1 MGRCVETRFAGA
13 RCDYNGRVAADLTR
27 NRKATSMFNQHST
40 AAAKS
45 ELDHLAAEFFHAVSF
60 ESGEAP
66 TYQKIYAL
74 FIETGLL
81 IKNSGPTPEIASVRQ
96 FIEPRQ
102 ATVSAGE
109 LTRFKEAELS
119 ETTEIFGNVA
129 HRFSVYTKSGSLNGA
144 DFEARGMIS
153 TQFILTPGGWRM
165 SAMAWDDERPG
176 LSLPDRKDQRA
187 A

>member
-1 MGRCVETRFAGA
+1 MTHQR
-13 RCDYNGRVAADLTR
+13 
-27 NRKATSMFNQHST
+27 ST
-40 AAAKS
+40 VAAKS
-45 ELDHLAAEFFHAVSF
+45 ELDRLTAEFFDAVSF
-60 ESGEAP
+60 ESGGTPA
-66 TYQKIYAL
+66 YRKIHAL

-81 IKNSGPTPEIASVRQ
+81 IKNSGPTPEIASVRE

-102 ATVSAGE
+102 ATVSAGA

-129 HRFSVYTKSGSLNGA
+129 HRFSVYAKSGSLHGA

-153 TQFILTPGGWRM
+153 TQFVLTPGGWRM